1 MLSEDEAGEPWQK
14 WHVNWTLGN
23 TGLQQ
28 IEEIHKGTEGLVISR
43 S

>member
-1 MLSEDEAGEPWQK
+1 MLSEDEAGEPWLK

-28 IEEIHKGTEGLVISR
+28 MQGIRNGTEGLVMSR